1 MMELLFGF
9 PRSFSVVVNT
19 TCMKKSDVIPMS
31 NLLQKDKLGDWIVV
45 KSMYNIAEDNID
57 VGSRITSTTH
67 KISNLSEI
75 PENLLK
81 HGSIVDGFLTNDMF
95 HITSI
100 KK

>member
-1 MMELLFGF
+1 M
-9 PRSFSVVVNT
+9 VNT
-19 TCMKKSDVIPMS
+19 TCMKKGDVIPMS

-95 HITSI
+95 HITNI
-100 KK
+100 KKVKI